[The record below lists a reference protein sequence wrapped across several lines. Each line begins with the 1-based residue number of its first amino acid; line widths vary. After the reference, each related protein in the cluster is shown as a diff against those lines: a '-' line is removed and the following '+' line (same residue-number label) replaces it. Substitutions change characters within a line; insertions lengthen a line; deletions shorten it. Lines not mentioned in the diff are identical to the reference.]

1 MIINEK
7 DYAKVI
13 ARNLRRL
20 AAENGKTQNEIADAL
35 HVSKSSVSLWFNGK
49 STPRMEK
56 IDALCKLF
64 NVRRSDIMEPKE
76 DTIQATLTAEDVGL
90 ISAYHAATEDQ
101 KRIIAYV
108 LKLDSEH
115 SKSRPDKSER
125 LR

>member
-7 DYAKVI
+7 DYARVI

-20 AAENGKTQNEIADAL
+20 AAENEKTQNEIADAL
-35 HVSKSSVSLWFNGK
+35 HVSKSSVSLWLNGK
-49 STPRMEK
+49 STPRIEK

-76 DTIQATLTAEDVGL
+76 DTIQATLTAEDVEL
-90 ISAYHAATEDQ
+90 ISAYHAATKEQ

-108 LKLDSEH
+108 LKLDSENGE
-115 SKSRPDKSER
+115 SRPE
-125 LR
+125 